1 MRVKLIEAENVS
13 KKVKDGKGEAS
24 ILDGVSLSVYKGEM
38 LAITGKS
45 GKKALIASRKGSFP
59 HTGAAASGG
68 EDMRAGHG
76 AVHVRCRVFKHGGG
90 KICSFLQL
98 FE

>member
-13 KKVKDGKGEAS
+13 KKVKDGKREAS

-45 GKKALIASRKGSFP
+45 GKKAFIASRKGNEFCSP
-59 HTGAAASGG
+59 QCKNQLRLQI
-68 EDMRAGHG
+68 E
-76 AVHVRCRVFKHGGG
+76 G
-90 KICSFLQL
+90 KKREHIR
-98 FE
+98 